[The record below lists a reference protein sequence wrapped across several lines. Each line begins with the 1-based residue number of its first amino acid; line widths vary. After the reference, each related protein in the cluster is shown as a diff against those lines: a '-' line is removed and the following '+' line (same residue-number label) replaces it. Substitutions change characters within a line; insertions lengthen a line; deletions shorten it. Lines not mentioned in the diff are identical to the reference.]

1 MKLGIEPKG
10 IDLVVEPTK
19 QTKADREFISKV
31 IAHYKSTGEI
41 LRVPIPKA
49 KRSKSKKEKI
59 TKP

>member
-10 IDLVVEPTK
+10 IDFVVEPIK

-31 IAHYKSTGEI
+31 IDHYKATGEI
-41 LRVPIPKA
+41 KRASIPKV
-49 KRSKSKKEKI
+49 KQLKSKKELI

>member
-10 IDLVVEPTK
+10 IDFVVEPTK

-31 IAHYKSTGEI
+31 IEHYKETGEI
-41 LRVPIPKA
+41 LKA
-49 KRSKSKKEKI
+49 PTPKSKQLKPKKELI

>member
-10 IDLVVEPTK
+10 VDFVVEPTK

-31 IAHYKSTGEI
+31 ISHYKATGEI
-41 LRVPIPKA
+41 TRAPIPKV
-49 KRSKSKKEKI
+49 KQLKSKKELI